1 MISWFKRAFDSAPT
15 RPAQPDDLK
24 RLYHEMERLRK
35 ENDELRLRQQ
45 MQQKKKSQ
53 PATSHKYHLE
63 FFLYDATNQE
73 DANYTSDDIHRYP
86 MMGFTI
92 HFLDEE
98 GIESRPEWLTYL
110 LRGLEQ
116 TFAVMKVA
124 SHRVEERN
132 LYSQFVDIKLYPH
145 IEVKK
150 CIYLVFQQLY
160 QWQEHGRDEVS
171 LRVHIGGDD
180 LYQDLLNTHLEAV

>member
-1 MISWFKRAFDSAPT
+1 MISWMKRAFHSAPT
-15 RPAQPDDLK
+15 KPAQPDDLE
-24 RLYHEMERLRK
+24 RLYDEMERLQT
-35 ENDELRLRQQ
+35 ENDELRLRL
-45 MQQKKKSQ
+45 QKQHRKKLE
-53 PATSHKYHLE
+53 PAASHKYHLE
-63 FFLYDATNQE
+63 FFLYDATNPE
-73 DANYTSDDIHRYP
+73 NATYTSDDIHRYP

-98 GIESRPEWLTYL
+98 GIESRPEWLSYL
-110 LRGLEQ
+110 LHGLEE
-116 TFAVMKVA
+116 TFAVMKVV
-124 SHRVEERN
+124 SHRVEETN

-160 QWQEHGRDEVS
+160 QWQEQGDDEVS

-180 LYQDLLNTHLEAV
+180 LYQELLNTHLEAV